1 MFVEGERVRRSFDKV
16 ATTAGEFPQCTVHT
30 CMQTHTHMHI
40 RMHMHTHAHTCTPVR
55 KHTHTC
61 TDACTLLLVSHTLPH
76 YVRMSFCPTL
86 LSYPSVLPFCPA
98 LLSCPSV
105 LPFCPA
111 LLSCPSVL
119 PADCV
124 MFDEFASHRSQAFHS
139 AILIDLVHYPFISRE
154 DLLRDLKNHVLCN
167 IIKVR

>member
-40 RMHMHTHAHTCTPVR
+40 RMHMHTHAHTHAHLYVNIHTPAHFFWS
-55 KHTHTC
+55 HTHYLTM
-61 TDACTLLLVSHTLPH
+61 
-76 YVRMSFCPTL
+76 YVCL
-86 LSYPSVLPFCPA
+86 
-98 LLSCPSV
+98 SV